1 MVRYKLWKWGTRFGT
16 WNVKSLFRPA
26 SLMTMARE
34 ALYEQKIILFS
45 MEKAMKIILYT
56 RKKLSVVKSVR
67 VC

>member
-1 MVRYKLWKWGTRFGT
+1 M
-16 WNVKSLFRPA
+16 KSLFRPA